1 MAEANETD
9 QNDCPIVIKFGYT
22 NYKVDETTKV
32 ASANCKKCR
41 ALIKEKAGTTSAFIR
56 HLSVSTHDYL
66 RGEWVYIFFEFFW
79 YIDKVVQST
88 FKLEHIIVSKTC

>member
-1 MAEANETD
+1 MKIIASCVTSITSSYLLYKVKMAEANETD

-32 ASANCKKCR
+32 ASANCKKCK

-56 HLSVSTHDYL
+56 HLSVNTHDYL
-66 RGEWVYIFFEFFW
+66 RGE
-79 YIDKVVQST
+79 
-88 FKLEHIIVSKTC
+88 